1 MWNSEFPV
9 YSVPQ
14 YGYWRQCLHILTDIP
29 KLLSGLIDQG
39 TLTAD
44 SFHGALNAFI
54 GLLRILDQILDDL
67 RDTCR
72 SLFRLLGKLPDLIC
86 HNSKSLPAS
95 PALAA
100 SMDAFSAKEVRLI
113 GNIQNRTDEIL
124 YFAYL
129 LRQITHYLYN
139 DITGFLHTLL
149 LRFQFQRPPSG
160 CRLPSCR
167 SGQRLPPFH

>member
-72 SLFRLLGKLPDLIC
+72 SLFRLLESCLISSATTA
-86 HNSKSLPAS
+86 NPLPAS

-100 SMDAFSAKEVRLI
+100 SMDAFSAAGSSDWKYSE
-113 GNIQNRTDEIL
+113 
-124 YFAYL
+124 
-129 LRQITHYLYN
+129 
-139 DITGFLHTLL
+139 
-149 LRFQFQRPPSG
+149 
-160 CRLPSCR
+160 
-167 SGQRLPPFH
+167 